1 LLGLRGAVPPH
12 YLSQYLFE
20 GSDLTSA
27 MSFRVGSEQFPNLIS
42 HSIYLFGQVPSRP
55 LEHHER

>member
-1 LLGLRGAVPPH
+1 
-12 YLSQYLFE
+12 
-20 GSDLTSA
+20 

-42 HSIYLFGQVPSRP
+42 QSIYLFGQVPSRP